1 MRKAFKYPGPPDLS
15 KERVTFD
22 RPFQNTGVDYTGAI
36 KLKNDNGEI
45 VKYYICLFTCT
56 ATRAVHLE
64 LVDSLSAEAFL
75 LSFRRFAA
83 RFSLPDKLISDNGT
97 NFVAISKFLVSLR
110 DDPKVREYLQNH
122 LVTWYF
128 ISPRAPWQGGV
139 YERMIGVVKDSLH
152 KALHNRQVS
161 EVELRTILTE
171 VESVVNNRPLTYVG
185 EDTGTMD
192 TLTPSHLLF
201 GRKIK
206 IYPTFKLDPVE
217 QETVDNVHI
226 LHEYNNRLSQII
238 NKFIRLW
245 SHEYLQS
252 LREKHYSLEG
262 SPIRQPKVGE
272 VVIVA
277 TEPDRSKW
285 SLGRIVEL
293 VEGSD
298 GAVREVLISS
308 RGNLSRKTIEKLIP
322 LELDNIPVEDQ
333 VLEEEEAP
341 DEEVSDLMG
350 AEAIPRNSAR
360 SKRKTALAADDLIK
374 NLVQRDL
381 L

>member
-1 MRKAFKYPGPPDLS
+1 MRD
-15 KERVTFD
+15 
-22 RPFQNTGVDYTGAI
+22 
-36 KLKNDNGEI
+36 
-45 VKYYICLFTCT
+45 
-56 ATRAVHLE
+56 H
-64 LVDSLSAEAFL
+64 
-75 LSFRRFAA
+75 RF
-83 RFSLPDKLISDNGT
+83 
-97 NFVAISKFLVSLR
+97 VS
-110 DDPKVREYLQNH
+110 
-122 LVTWYF
+122 
-128 ISPRAPWQGGV
+128 
-139 YERMIGVVKDSLH
+139 
-152 KALHNRQVS
+152 
-161 EVELRTILTE
+161 
-171 VESVVNNRPLTYVG
+171 
-185 EDTGTMD
+185 
-192 TLTPSHLLF
+192 
-201 GRKIK
+201 
-206 IYPTFKLDPVE
+206 
-217 QETVDNVHI
+217 
-226 LHEYNNRLSQII
+226 
-238 NKFIRLW
+238 
-245 SHEYLQS
+245 
-252 LREKHYSLEG
+252 
-262 SPIRQPKVGE
+262 PKVGE